1 MKNKIIK
8 ILVGILILAILILG
22 TLCVIDHIRMK
33 NNEDVLFSTW
43 GKKYSAPL
51 KESKKTNV
59 VLSLHDE
66 ISKNSVWCG
75 TFQLIWNDL
84 KNDIAKQDII
94 FTPQL
99 QIAEN
104 LNKGTFTSNDISEE
118 SYYKVY
124 GTPTIELKKKI
135 GNAIKDK
142 FNETS
147 DILDNFEWNG
157 SETNGNNYFLYSM
170 IKKEFEFEKKFTEL
184 ESGKFGEYNG
194 VEYFGICED
203 TEYEVRNQVKVLY
216 YNSKENFAIKL
227 LTKQNDEVI
236 IVKGAKEN
244 NFYDI
249 YQSVMKQKE
258 EYKGEI
264 YFNEKDKLKIPN
276 IQFKVKEEFEEL
288 EGQEFKLWNEES
300 YQITN
305 ALQTIEFELDKAGGK
320 VKSEAGLGLTNSCI
334 DLTKEP
340 REFIVDDSF
349 TIFLQERE
357 KSLPYLA
364 ARVDDI
370 SKFQINNEELKKDE
384 TAEKSDKLVAMYKT
398 IIDHLV
404 ENNNATYPTDKYIS
418 LDVESLRAPAKE
430 GKTEYL
436 KLTEDEKEELL
447 QYCKKYN
454 KEVKSLSMDEL
465 KEQGYN
471 KGDETFITLEGAL
484 FRILE
489 IEKLEENKAVI
500 WFQSFHTGLGAVMP
514 KYELKYKNGEWEIK
528 VKERAV
534 S

>member
-99 QIAEN
+99 QIAEK
-104 LNKGTFTSNDISEE
+104 LNKGTFTTNDISEE

-170 IKKEFEFEKKFTEL
+170 LKKEFEFEKKFTEL

-249 YQSVMKQKE
+249 YQNVLYRM
-258 EYKGEI
+258 
-264 YFNEKDKLKIPN
+264 DKNKN
-276 IQFKVKEEFEEL
+276 
-288 EGQEFKLWNEES
+288 
-300 YQITN
+300 Y
-305 ALQTIEFELDKAGGK
+305 
-320 VKSEAGLGLTNSCI
+320 LT
-334 DLTKEP
+334 
-340 REFIVDDSF
+340 
-349 TIFLQERE
+349 
-357 KSLPYLA
+357 A
-364 ARVDDI
+364 
-370 SKFQINNEELKKDE
+370 
-384 TAEKSDKLVAMYKT
+384 
-398 IIDHLV
+398 
-404 ENNNATYPTDKYIS
+404 
-418 LDVESLRAPAKE
+418 
-430 GKTEYL
+430 
-436 KLTEDEKEELL
+436 
-447 QYCKKYN
+447 
-454 KEVKSLSMDEL
+454 
-465 KEQGYN
+465 
-471 KGDETFITLEGAL
+471 
-484 FRILE
+484 
-489 IEKLEENKAVI
+489 
-500 WFQSFHTGLGAVMP
+500 
-514 KYELKYKNGEWEIK
+514 
-528 VKERAV
+528 
-534 S
+534 